1 MRKQTITVW
10 FDKYSK
16 MQRQLLWQ
24 RQVTHDILRE
34 PIGLLAQGLLVG
46 DPAEER
52 SWVVACR
59 YHSDEPD
66 AVCLDMP

>member
-34 PIGLLAQGLLVG
+34 PIGLLAQGRLVG

-52 SWVVACR
+52 S
-59 YHSDEPD
+59 
-66 AVCLDMP
+66 